1 MTVIVYTQ
9 PNCMPCN
16 ADIAK
21 AVGMDRNSVA
31 KIIRQGKG
39 KA

>member
-1 MTVIVYTQ
+1 MRQHDAGIS
-9 PNCMPCN
+9 N
-16 ADIAK
+16 AEIAK
-21 AVGMDRNSVA
+21 VVGMDRNSVA